1 MNSKGILGL
10 KIKTIQSGIKFEE
23 SQWYI
28 ELNTNSRI
36 KATNEFE
43 KDFLKLVNNSVF
55 GKTMGNIRNRVDVK
69 LVNDRVKAEKL
80 AAKPNFDH
88 SNIFDDN
95 LISIHMKKTRLL
107 FNKPV

>member
-1 MNSKGILGL
+1 MGL
-10 KIKTIQSGIKFEE
+10 KIKKIQRGIKFEE
-23 SQWYI
+23 SQWLKPYS

-43 KDFLKLVNNSVF
+43 KDFLKLMNDSVF
-55 GKTMGNIRNRVDVK
+55 GKTMENIRNRVDVK

-88 SNIFDDN
+88 SNIFDKN
-95 LISIHMKKTRLL
+95 FISIHMKKTRLL